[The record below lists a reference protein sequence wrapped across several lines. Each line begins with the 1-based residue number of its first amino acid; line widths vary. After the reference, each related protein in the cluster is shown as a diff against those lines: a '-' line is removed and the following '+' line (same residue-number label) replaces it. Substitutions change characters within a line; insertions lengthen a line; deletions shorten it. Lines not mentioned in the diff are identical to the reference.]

1 MNKENA
7 ARDYIRQVKAI
18 FPLYGR
24 ERRRFI
30 NDLKE
35 AVESHMEDTK
45 DGSYEGI
52 VKHFGSPA
60 EVVSDYIEGMDP
72 DALYRKITYRR
83 RITTIAVI
91 ALIAVLIGVVI
102 DLLWDYLAYRKDVE
116 SIVVERETIIY

>member
-24 ERRRFI
+24 ERKRFI

-35 AVESHMEDTK
+35 AVESHIEDTK
-45 DGSYEGI
+45 DGSYEDI

-72 DALYRKITYRR
+72 EALYRKITFRR

>member
-24 ERRRFI
+24 ERKRFI

-35 AVESHMEDTK
+35 AVESHIEDTK

-72 DALYRKITYRR
+72 EALYRKIIFRR
-83 RITTIAVI
+83 RILTIAGIV
-91 ALIAVLIGVVI
+91 LIAVLVGVI
-102 DLLWDYLAYRKDVE
+102 FNLYWNYDAYRQSVE
-116 SIVVERETIIY
+116 SIVVEGETIIY

>member
-24 ERRRFI
+24 ERKRFI

-35 AVESHMEDTK
+35 AVESHIEDTK

-72 DALYRKITYRR
+72 EALYRKITYRR
-83 RITTIAVI
+83 RILTIAGV
-91 ALIAVLIGVVI
+91 ALIAVLVGVI
-102 DLLWDYLAYRKDVE
+102 LNLYWNYDAYRQAVE
-116 SIVVERETIIY
+116 SIVVEGKTIIY

>member
-24 ERRRFI
+24 ERKRFI

-35 AVESHMEDTK
+35 AVESHIEDTK
-45 DGSYEGI
+45 DGSYEDI

-72 DALYRKITYRR
+72 EALYRKITYRR
-83 RITTIAVI
+83 RILTIAGV
-91 ALIAVLIGVVI
+91 ALIAVLVGVI
-102 DLLWDYLAYRKDVE
+102 LNLYWNYDAYRQAVE
-116 SIVVERETIIY
+116 SIIVEGETIIF

>member
-24 ERRRFI
+24 ERKRFI

-35 AVESHMEDTK
+35 AVESYIEDTK

-60 EVVSDYIEGMDP
+60 EVVSDYIEGMDSE
-72 DALYRKITYRR
+72 ALYRKIIFRR
-83 RITTIAVI
+83 RILTIAGIV
-91 ALIAVLIGVVI
+91 LIAVLVGVI
-102 DLLWDYLAYRKDVE
+102 FNLYWNYDAYRQSVE
-116 SIVVERETIIY
+116 SIVVEGETIIY

>member
-24 ERRRFI
+24 ERKRFI

-35 AVESHMEDTK
+35 AVESHIEDTK
-45 DGSYEGI
+45 DGSYEDI

-72 DALYRKITYRR
+72 EALYRKITFRR

-102 DLLWDYLAYRKDVE
+102 DLLWDY
-116 SIVVERETIIY
+116 

>member
-7 ARDYIRQVKAI
+7 ARDYIRQVRAI

-24 ERRRFI
+24 ERKRFI

-35 AVESHMEDTK
+35 AVESHIEDTK
-45 DGSYEGI
+45 DGSYEDI

-72 DALYRKITYRR
+72 EALYRKITFRR

-102 DLLWDYLAYRKDVE
+102 DLLWDYSAYRKDVE

>member
-1 MNKENA
+1 MDKENA

-24 ERRRFI
+24 ERKRFI

-35 AVESHMEDTK
+35 AVESHIEDTK

-60 EVVSDYIEGMDP
+60 EVVSDYIEGMDSE
-72 DALYRKITYRR
+72 ALYRKIIFRR
-83 RITTIAVI
+83 RILTIAGIV
-91 ALIAVLIGVVI
+91 LIAVLVGVI
-102 DLLWDYLAYRKDVE
+102 FNLYWNYDAYRQSVE
-116 SIVVERETIIY
+116 SIVVEGETIIY

>member
-24 ERRRFI
+24 ERKRFI

-35 AVESHMEDTK
+35 AVESHIEDTK
-45 DGSYEGI
+45 DGSYEDI

-72 DALYRKITYRR
+72 EALYRKITFRR

-91 ALIAVLIGVVI
+91 AHIALLIGVVI
-102 DLLWDYLAYRKDVE
+102 DLLWDSSAYRKDVE

>member
-24 ERRRFI
+24 ERKRFM

-35 AVESHMEDTK
+35 AVESHIEDTK
-45 DGSYEGI
+45 DGSYEDI

-72 DALYRKITYRR
+72 EALYRKITFRR

-102 DLLWDYLAYRKDVE
+102 DLLWDYSAYRKDVE

>member
-1 MNKENA
+1 MDKENA

-24 ERRRFI
+24 ERKRFI

-35 AVESHMEDTK
+35 AVESHIEDTK
-45 DGSYEGI
+45 DGSYEDI

-60 EVVSDYIEGMDP
+60 EVVSDYIEGMDHEE
-72 DALYRKITYRR
+72 LYRKITFRR

-102 DLLWDYLAYRKDVE
+102 DLLWDYSAYRKDVE

>member
-24 ERRRFI
+24 ERKRFI

-35 AVESHMEDTK
+35 AVESHIEDTK

-60 EVVSDYIEGMDP
+60 EVVSDYIEGMDSE
-72 DALYRKITYRR
+72 ALYRKIIFRR

-102 DLLWDYLAYRKDVE
+102 DLLWDYSAYRKDVE

>member
-1 MNKENA
+1 MDKENA

-24 ERRRFI
+24 ERKRFI

-35 AVESHMEDTK
+35 AVESHIEDTK
-45 DGSYEGI
+45 DGSYEDI

-72 DALYRKITYRR
+72 EALYRKITFRR

-102 DLLWDYLAYRKDVE
+102 DLLWDYSAYRKDVE

>member
-24 ERRRFI
+24 ERKRFI

-35 AVESHMEDTK
+35 AVESHIEDTK
-45 DGSYEGI
+45 DGSYEDI

-72 DALYRKITYRR
+72 EALYRKITFRR

-102 DLLWDYLAYRKDVE
+102 DLLWDYSAYRKDVE

>member
-1 MNKENA
+1 MDKENTV
-7 ARDYIRQVKAI
+7 RDYIRQVKTF

-24 ERRRFI
+24 ERKRFI

-35 AVESHMEDTK
+35 AVESYIEDTK

-72 DALYRKITYRR
+72 EALYRKITFRR

-102 DLLWDYLAYRKDVE
+102 DLLWDYSAYRKDVE

>member
-1 MNKENA
+1 MTKENA

-24 ERRRFI
+24 ERKRFI

-35 AVESHMEDTK
+35 AVESHIEDTK
-45 DGSYEGI
+45 DGSYEDI

-72 DALYRKITYRR
+72 EALYRKITFRR

-102 DLLWDYLAYRKDVE
+102 DLLWDYSAYRKDVE

>member
-24 ERRRFI
+24 ERKRFI

-35 AVESHMEDTK
+35 AVESHIEDTK
-45 DGSYEGI
+45 DGSYEDI

-72 DALYRKITYRR
+72 EALYRKITYRR

-102 DLLWDYLAYRKDVE
+102 DLLWDYSAYRKDVE

>member
-24 ERRRFI
+24 ERKRFI

-35 AVESHMEDTK
+35 AVESHIEDTK
-45 DGSYEGI
+45 DGSYEDI

-72 DALYRKITYRR
+72 EALYRKITFSR

-102 DLLWDYLAYRKDVE
+102 DLLWDYSAYRKDVE

>member
-7 ARDYIRQVKAI
+7 VRDYIRQVKAI

-24 ERRRFI
+24 EKKRFI

-35 AVESHMEDTK
+35 AVESYIEDTK

-60 EVVSDYIEGMDP
+60 EVVGDYIEGMDSEV
-72 DALYRKITYRR
+72 LYRKITFRR
-83 RITTIAVI
+83 RILTIAGIVF
-91 ALIAVLIGVVI
+91 IAVLVGVI
-102 DLLWDYLAYRKDVE
+102 FNLYWNYDAYRQAVE
-116 SIVVERETIIY
+116 SIVVEGETIIY

>member
-30 NDLKE
+30 SDLKE

-72 DALYRKITYRR
+72 EALYRKITFRR

-102 DLLWDYLAYRKDVE
+102 DLLWDYSAYRKDVE

>member
-7 ARDYIRQVKAI
+7 ARDYIRQIKAI

-24 ERRRFI
+24 ERKRFI

-35 AVESHMEDTK
+35 AVESHIEDTK

-72 DALYRKITYRR
+72 EALYRKITYRR
-83 RITTIAVI
+83 RILTIAGV
-91 ALIAVLIGVVI
+91 ALIAVLVGVI
-102 DLLWDYLAYRKDVE
+102 LNLYWNYDAYRQAVE
-116 SIVVERETIIY
+116 SIIVEGETIIY

>member
-72 DALYRKITYRR
+72 EALYRKITFRR

>member
-35 AVESHMEDTK
+35 AVESHIEDTK

-60 EVVSDYIEGMDP
+60 EVVSDYIEGMDSEV
-72 DALYRKITYRR
+72 LYRKIIFRR
-83 RITTIAVI
+83 RILTIAGIV
-91 ALIAVLIGVVI
+91 LIAVLVGVI
-102 DLLWDYLAYRKDVE
+102 FNLYWNYDAYRQSVE
-116 SIVVERETIIY
+116 SIVVEGETIIY

>member
-24 ERRRFI
+24 ERKRFI

-35 AVESHMEDTK
+35 AVESHIEDTK

-72 DALYRKITYRR
+72 EALYRKITFRR
-83 RITTIAVI
+83 RILTIAGIV
-91 ALIAVLIGVVI
+91 LIAVLVGVI
-102 DLLWDYLAYRKDVE
+102 FNLYWNYDAYRQSVE
-116 SIVVERETIIY
+116 SIVVEGETIIY

>member
-7 ARDYIRQVKAI
+7 VRDYIRQVKAI

-24 ERRRFI
+24 ERKRFI

-35 AVESHMEDTK
+35 AVEGHIENTK

-72 DALYRKITYRR
+72 EALYRKITFRR

-102 DLLWDYLAYRKDVE
+102 DLLWDYSAYRKDVE

>member
-1 MNKENA
+1 MDKENA

-24 ERRRFI
+24 ERKRFI

-35 AVESHMEDTK
+35 AVESHIEDTK
-45 DGSYEGI
+45 DGSYEDI

-60 EVVSDYIEGMDP
+60 EVVSDYIEGMDHE
-72 DALYRKITYRR
+72 ALYRKITFRR

-102 DLLWDYLAYRKDVE
+102 DLLWDYSAYRKDVE

>member
-24 ERRRFI
+24 ERKRFI
-30 NDLKE
+30 SDLKE
-35 AVESHMEDTK
+35 AVESHIEDTK

-52 VKHFGSPA
+52 VKHFGSSA
-60 EVVSDYIEGMDP
+60 EVVSEYIEGMDP
-72 DALYRKITYRR
+72 EVLYRKITFRH

-102 DLLWDYLAYRKDVE
+102 DLLWDYSAYRKDVE

>member
-24 ERRRFI
+24 ERKRFI

-35 AVESHMEDTK
+35 AVESHIEDTK
-45 DGSYEGI
+45 DGSYESI

-72 DALYRKITYRR
+72 EALYRKITFRR

-102 DLLWDYLAYRKDVE
+102 DLLWDYSAYRKDVE

>member
-24 ERRRFI
+24 ERKRFI

-35 AVESHMEDTK
+35 AVESHIEDTK

-72 DALYRKITYRR
+72 EALYRKITFRR

-102 DLLWDYLAYRKDVE
+102 DLLWDYSAYRKDVE

>member
-24 ERRRFI
+24 ERKRFI

-35 AVESHMEDTK
+35 AVESHIEDTK
-45 DGSYEGI
+45 DGSYEDI

-72 DALYRKITYRR
+72 EALYRKITFRR

-102 DLLWDYLAYRKDVE
+102 DLLCDYSAYRKDVE

>member
-1 MNKENA
+1 MSKENA

-30 NDLKE
+30 SDLKE

-60 EVVSDYIEGMDP
+60 EVVSDYIEGMDSE
-72 DALYRKITYRR
+72 ALYRKITYRR

-102 DLLWDYLAYRKDVE
+102 DLLWDYSAYRKDVE

>member
-35 AVESHMEDTK
+35 SVESHIDDTK

-72 DALYRKITYRR
+72 EALYRKITYRR
-83 RITTIAVI
+83 RIFVLVVIAV
-91 ALIAVLIGVVI
+91 IAVLIGVIVMLYWGY
-102 DLLWDYLAYRKDVE
+102 DSYRQTLDT
-116 SIVVERETIIY
+116 IVVERETIIY

>member
-24 ERRRFI
+24 ERKRFI

-35 AVESHMEDTK
+35 AVESHIEDTK
-45 DGSYEGI
+45 DGSYESI

-72 DALYRKITYRR
+72 EALYRKITYRR
-83 RITTIAVI
+83 RILTIAGV
-91 ALIAVLIGVVI
+91 ALIAVLVGVI
-102 DLLWDYLAYRKDVE
+102 LNLYWNYDAYRQAVE
-116 SIVVERETIIY
+116 SIVVEGKTIIY